1 MSTPAGP
8 GGDGAATPPRTDD
21 GSVLLLTIGYAVVAL
36 LLVTVVAGASS
47 VYLQRKQLLAVADA
61 AALDAADAVD
71 RPGYYAALDAGG
83 ELAAVPLTD
92 ATVGD
97 AAATV
102 VAASPAAARTGAR
115 VAPGTGSPDG
125 LSAVVVLTG
134 RARLPVV
141 SPVLDTWSGGIPL
154 VVRAEATAPLGP

>member
-1 MSTPAGP
+1 MNRTAALR
-8 GGDGAATPPRTDD
+8 GDG

-36 LLVTVVAGASS
+36 LVVTVVAGASS
-47 VYLQRKQLLAVADA
+47 VYLQRKQLLAVADS

-83 ELAAVPLTD
+83 DLTTVPLTD
-92 ATVGD
+92 VTVRD
-97 AAATV
+97 AAVAA

-115 VAPGTGSPDG
+115 VARGTGSPDG
-125 LSAVVVLTG
+125 ATAVVVLTA

-141 SPVLDTWSGGIPL
+141 SPVLDAWSDGIPL
-154 VVRAEATAPLGP
+154 AVRAEATAPLGP